1 MQGQT
6 ALCDPQLPVQTF
18 YPWASLTTRL
28 WRGAEHIE
36 VEWTVGPIPFK
47 DGLGR
52 EIVVWP
58 HTSNDC
64 NAPPSLQKPCGSAH
78 VMGGALASFT
88 LQSELVTTRPQAK
101 VPAPQH
107 TSLANII
114 GASYIAAN

>member
-52 EIVVWP
+52 EIVVCP
-58 HTSNDC
+58 HTSINC
-64 NAPPSLQKPCGSAH
+64 NAPPSLQKPCRFAH
-78 VMGGALASFT
+78 VMGGALASCM
-88 LQSELVTTRPQAK
+88 LQNELGTTGPKAK
-101 VPAPQH
+101 VPAPHH

-114 GASYIAAN
+114 GASYIVAN

>member
-1 MQGQT
+1 MQGQM

-52 EIVVWP
+52 EIVVCP
-58 HTSNDC
+58 HTSINC
-64 NAPPSLQKPCGSAH
+64 NAPPSLQKPCRFAH

-88 LQSELVTTRPQAK
+88 LQSELGTTRPQAK
-101 VPAPQH
+101 VPALQH

-114 GASYIAAN
+114 GASFMVTN